1 MTQSANSVSRL
12 DPKTKQAIKRNLE
25 ATIYD
30 NTRRREQTKLRD
42 ISTKNMVL
50 CQFPHNSFS
59 YKGEYYNFEQEPL
72 RYKNQRLM
80 AELQPLMDTWLA
92 DKKHVEFTE
101 APFINGLF
109 NKVLNISN
117 SIEDYLLLLP
127 DCMHRSIRIL
137 ELPAESMLPRE
148 LSDELV
154 TEFKTIHAD
163 WILMLK
169 KRMILDLVT
178 T

>member
-1 MTQSANSVSRL
+1 MTLNARL

-25 ATIYD
+25 GTIYD
-30 NTRRREQTKLRD
+30 NTRRREQTKLQA

-59 YKGEYYNFEQEPL
+59 YKGEYYNFEPEPL

-80 AELQPLMDTWLA
+80 AELQPLMDAWLA

-109 NKVLNISN
+109 NKVLNTSN

-127 DCMHRSIRIL
+127 ECMHRSIRIL
-137 ELPAESMLPRE
+137 ELPAEAMLPRE
-148 LSDELV
+148 LSDDRV
-154 TEFKTIHAD
+154 TEFKNAHAD